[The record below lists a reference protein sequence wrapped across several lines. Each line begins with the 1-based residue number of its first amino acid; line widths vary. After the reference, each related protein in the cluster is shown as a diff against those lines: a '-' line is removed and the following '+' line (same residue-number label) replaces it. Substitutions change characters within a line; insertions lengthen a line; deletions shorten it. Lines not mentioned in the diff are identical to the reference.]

1 MKQGPKAHP
10 NRTAQASRA
19 LGFHKMST
27 CSDGCNYITSWQVS
41 FPKLTGSPTSGTLV
55 FWNHIQPAQYW
66 QEGWIYPTV
75 SMSNLYGGI
84 ELDRCPL
91 RLTQAAALR
100 SHQENDSS
108 FKSGKLRLT
117 KKTVWVWAAFLF
129 PWPGFFFFFKISCL
143 PLLKNALES
152 NPVFPDVQQLVI
164 EVPAALWWEQ
174 NKNSLNWGP
183 VPARPSRAS
192 YRVTA
197 MGVCAEIT
205 GEAFV
210 MSLLTPCRPFN

>member
-1 MKQGPKAHP
+1 
-10 NRTAQASRA
+10 
-19 LGFHKMST
+19 MST
-27 CSDGCNYITSWQVS
+27 CSDACDHFTNWEVS
-41 FPKLTGSPTSGTLV
+41 FPKVTGSPTSGTLA

-75 SMSNLYGGI
+75 SMSNLCGGI

-117 KKTVWVWAAFLF
+117 KKTVRVWAAFLF
-129 PWPGFFFFFKISCL
+129 PWPWFFFFWKAICL
-143 PLLKNALES
+143 PKNALES
-152 NPVFPDVQQLVI
+152 TPVFPAAQQLAI
-164 EVPAALWWEQ
+164 EVPAALWWER
-174 NKNSLNWGP
+174 NKNSVSWGP
-183 VPARPSRAS
+183 VPARPWRAS
-192 YRVTA
+192 YPVAA

-205 GEAFV
+205 DEAFV